1 MNVFA
6 SSGRHMRRLPSYVGS
21 KLKSSST
28 PSNKYT
34 METSSLSSFV
44 HSRFFATSENSA
56 TNNENGG
63 VPREEMPFVHFSADN
78 NHNDDDDDRKTYTK
92 FKSPRKLASKLFNEL
107 QREVVEDNKKKNPA
121 VLNVP
126 FRVGDAIE
134 IEVISEGDVNSTNID
149 KIRGLVIGKKN
160 RGLGSTIQLRDV
172 VYGEPIERTI
182 PLHSPLLKKLTVL
195 EQNFLHKGK
204 KRVKRAKLYYLR
216 DRNPAGTFHK

>member
-1 MNVFA
+1 MSVFM
-6 SSGRHMRRLPSYVGS
+6 SGHMRRLPSYVGL
-21 KLKSSST
+21 KLIKGNSS
-28 PSNKYT
+28 NVEIAAVKA
-34 METSSLSSFV
+34 SSPLIQ
-44 HSRFFATSENSA
+44 SRFFAKSSESSA
-56 TNNENGG
+56 EQNGG

-78 NHNDDDDDRKTYTK
+78 YDRPAPK

-107 QREVVEDNKKKNPA
+107 QRETVIENKKKNPA
-121 VLNVP
+121 VLDVP

-134 IEVISEGDVNSTNID
+134 IELVSEGNVNSTNID

-160 RGLGSTIQLRDV
+160 RGLGSSIQLRDV
-172 VYGEPIERTI
+172 VFGEPVERTI

-216 DRNPAGTFHK
+216 DRNPIGK

>member
-1 MNVFA
+1 M
-6 SSGRHMRRLPSYVGS
+6 
-21 KLKSSST
+21 
-28 PSNKYT
+28 
-34 METSSLSSFV
+34 
-44 HSRFFATSENSA
+44 
-56 TNNENGG
+56 
-63 VPREEMPFVHFSADN
+63 
-78 NHNDDDDDRKTYTK
+78 
-92 FKSPRKLASKLFNEL
+92 ASKLFNEL